1 MAVVSLKL
9 TSDVEIGKVDQILTV
24 QDTKKKMIGKL
35 KFSKGT
41 VEWWPKGNSVH
52 AHSFTWAQ
60 FARAL
65 ENHNAPVR
73 VVTTKK
79 KPIRV
84 AINNTGT
91 TPSSGNGK
99 TKKAVFKKRAS
110 KS

>member
-9 TSDVEIGKVDQILTV
+9 TSEVEIGKVDQILTV

-41 VEWWPKGNSVH
+41 VEWWPKGNSVN

-60 FARAL
+60 FAQAL

-73 VVTTKK
+73 VVATKK
-79 KPIRV
+79 KPIR
-84 AINNTGT
+84 AALKKADAA
-91 TPSSGNGK
+91 SSGVNSKPKK
-99 TKKAVFKKRAS
+99 TAVKKRTPKA
-110 KS
+110 